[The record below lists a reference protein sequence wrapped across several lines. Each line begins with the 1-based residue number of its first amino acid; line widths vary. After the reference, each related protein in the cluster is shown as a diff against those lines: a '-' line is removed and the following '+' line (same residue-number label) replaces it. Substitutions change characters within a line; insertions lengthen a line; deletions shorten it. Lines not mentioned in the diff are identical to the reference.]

1 MIRQRPLYTINK
13 RANHS
18 HVLTYETAE
27 IVSQYL
33 HLKFNIVSTQNQKF
47 QLTEEQKK
55 AIKFDEI
62 VTAESE
68 ASAQFNEVLNVVKA
82 AVLFRVKVLSKLI
95 YNACLYYE
103 LNKAEFRNI
112 TIVEDGKERKATKED
127 FTKSFGY
134 GKSTANMY
142 VRINERHKMKYFN
155 EFAKGCVETSLA
167 LNIKEYDRFLAK
179 IEAIKQQELK
189 AKQLEA
195 VADIGGTTPSL
206 EGTTDQESNVIE
218 EALEIV
224 TTEADKKADKKAD
237 NVKPPKTDFILETI
251 QDKDVITEGRLTKKR
266 CELIIG
272 KLLETNFDILEM
284 VQHQLAENEA
294 QVN

>member
-1 MIRQRPLYTINK
+1 MQLINVRTIRTF
-13 RANHS
+13 
-18 HVLTYETAE
+18 LTYKTAE
-27 IVSQYL
+27 IVSHFIYL
-33 HLKFNIVSTQNQKF
+33 NSIKMSAKTQKF

-62 VTAESE
+62 VNAESQ
-68 ASAQFNEVLNVVKA
+68 ASEQFNEVLNVVKT
-82 AVLFRVKVLSKLI
+82 AVLFRIQVLSKLI

-112 TIVEDGKERKATKED
+112 TIVENGKERKATKED

-134 GKSTANMY
+134 GKSTASMY

-155 EFAKGCVETSLA
+155 KFVKGCEETSLA

-179 IEAIKQQELK
+179 IEAIKQQDLK
-189 AKQLEA
+189 AKQLEE

-206 EGTTDQESNVIE
+206 QGTTKQETDVIV

-237 NVKPPKTDFILETI
+237 NVKAPKTDFILETI
-251 QDKDVITEGRLTKKR
+251 QDKDVVTEGRLTKKR
-266 CELIIG
+266 CQLIIG

-294 QVN
+294 KVN